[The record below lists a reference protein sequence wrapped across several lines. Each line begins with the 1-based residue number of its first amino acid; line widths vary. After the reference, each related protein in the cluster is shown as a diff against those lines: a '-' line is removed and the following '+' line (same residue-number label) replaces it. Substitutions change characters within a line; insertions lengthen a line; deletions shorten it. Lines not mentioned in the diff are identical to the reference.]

1 MFESLKLKRSFGEQI
16 TSVEVRETG
25 RRRESERSMD
35 MVSLSCH
42 EKLIEEKKMVK
53 NLAGF
58 KLSPFLKV
66 PLI

>member
-58 KLSPFLKV
+58 KLSPFLKFH
-66 PLI
+66 